1 MEKVVTCQT
10 DSPNKDKL
18 FWPNLYCASFLGDY
32 KASITFWIQAYNRLH
47 MVEPKHQ
54 KQSCT
59 HGRMLS
65 FGCLW
70 RNNDEIVSSCIPG
83 KVVMIW
89 VDRDEHTVEN
99 FVWIIV
105 LLQNAQK
112 NFTENFSGSWLDKK
126 AVRKY
131 VLAEE
136 KVEKIGKSLEHSPQ
150 KAMTQS
156 TQDWH
161 SQIISKWSEGTP

>member
-1 MEKVVTCQT
+1 MH
-10 DSPNKDKL
+10 L
-18 FWPNLYCASFLGDY
+18 LGDY
-32 KASITFWIQAYNRLH
+32 TASITFWIQAYNRLH

-54 KQSCT
+54 NHSCT
-59 HGRMLS
+59 HGCMLS

-70 RNNDEIVSSCIPG
+70 RNNDEIVSTCIIG
-83 KVVMIW
+83 KVVTIW
-89 VDRDEHTVEN
+89 VDRDKHTVEN

-105 LLQNAQK
+105 LLHNARK
-112 NFTENFSGSWLDKK
+112 NFTENFSGSRLDKK

-131 VLAEE
+131 VLTEE

-150 KAMTQS
+150 KAITHS

-161 SQIISKWSEGTP
+161 FQIISKWSEGTHLNL